1 MKDEL
6 LDHFS
11 LSKIGNVCKHPVS
24 SIRECK
30 KAVIFLS
37 KAVYVDGTGM
47 GHDLPYGCIAH
58 NTISHQIV
66 IYWNPNGVTVS
77 NDTNVRQVCNDKID
91 LYEGTYTLKLEI
103 NIYIS
108 DSIKLTSNVLTCI
121 LFPLCSL
128 KVFNV

>member
-11 LSKIGNVCKHPVS
+11 LSKIGNMCKHPVS

-30 KAVIFLS
+30 KAVNFLS

-58 NTISHQIV
+58 NTISQQIV
-66 IYWNPNGVTVS
+66 LYWNPNGVTVS
-77 NDTNVRQVCNDKID
+77 KDPNVRQVCNDKVD
-91 LYEGTYTLKLEI
+91 LYEGTCTLMLEI
-103 NIYIS
+103 NI
-108 DSIKLTSNVLTCI
+108 
-121 LFPLCSL
+121 
-128 KVFNV
+128 